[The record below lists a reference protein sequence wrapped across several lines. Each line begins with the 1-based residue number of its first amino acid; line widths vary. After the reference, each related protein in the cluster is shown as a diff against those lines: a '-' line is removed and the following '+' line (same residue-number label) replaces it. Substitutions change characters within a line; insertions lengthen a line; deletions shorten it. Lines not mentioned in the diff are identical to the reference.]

1 VPPSSGRG
9 SFASLEITLGYTH
22 SMKLREFSELV
33 EGTVIGD
40 PDIEITG
47 ASGVKSAGI
56 GDITFVTSAKFM
68 KLLQGSLVSCVIVK
82 EPLEGLAVS
91 QLQVS
96 NPYYAFAKALELFYP
111 APALEPGLSER
122 AAVSAKA
129 AIGKDVTVF
138 PMAYIGDNASI
149 GDGTVIYPGV
159 FVGNNTT
166 LGRGCVIHPN
176 VTIRENVRIGDRVV
190 VHSGSVIGS
199 DGFGYVFE
207 KGIHYKIPQV
217 GGVIVEDD
225 VEIGSNVSIDRA
237 TTGDTVIGKGS
248 KIDNLVQIAHNVRI
262 GKNSLIIAQ
271 VGIGGSSETGD
282 FVTLAGQV
290 GIADHSSLESG
301 TIIGAQS
308 GLTGHYKKGI
318 YSGSPAIAH
327 RNWLKSQTLFA
338 KLPEMNRRI
347 KELENKL
354 EELEKGEPKNV
365 DDQ

>member
-1 VPPSSGRG
+1 
-9 SFASLEITLGYTH
+9 
-22 SMKLREFSELV
+22 MKLREFAEIV

-40 PDIEITG
+40 PDTEIRG
-47 ASGVKSAGI
+47 ASGVQSAGQ
-56 GDITFVTSAKFM
+56 GDITFATSTKFA
-68 KLLQGSLVSCVIVK
+68 KLLEGSQASCVIVK
-82 EPLEGLAVS
+82 EPLEGLSIS
-91 QLQVS
+91 QLKVP

-111 APALEPGLSER
+111 PPALEPVLSDK
-122 AAVSAKA
+122 AVVSGKA
-129 AIGKDVTVF
+129 VIGKDVTVF

-149 GDGTVIYPGV
+149 GDGTVVYPGV
-159 FVGNNTT
+159 FIGNSTT
-166 LGRGCVIHPN
+166 IGRDCVVHAN

-190 VHSGSVIGS
+190 IHSGSVIGS

-207 KGIHYKIPQV
+207 KGAHYKIPQV

-237 TTGDTVIGKGS
+237 TTGNTVVGKGT

-262 GKNSLIIAQ
+262 GKNSLIISQ
-271 VGIGGSSETGD
+271 VGIGGSSEIGD
-282 FVTLAGQV
+282 FTTLAGQV

-338 KLPEMNRRI
+338 KLPEMHRRI
-347 KELENKL
+347 RELEKKL
-354 EELEKGEPKNV
+354 QEQELEKGEPKNV
-365 DDQ
+365 DNK